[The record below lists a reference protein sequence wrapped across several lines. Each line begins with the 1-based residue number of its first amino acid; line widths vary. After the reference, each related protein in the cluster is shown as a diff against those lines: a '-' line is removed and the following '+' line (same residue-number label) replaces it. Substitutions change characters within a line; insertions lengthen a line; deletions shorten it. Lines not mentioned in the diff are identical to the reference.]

1 MKAEQVPAWFN
12 LADYAEARNF
22 NVSDWSVM
30 LSHRQL
36 WSQIP
41 NYTRNAPEEQ
51 KAKFWDAYLGDVL
64 PSNIRANRG
73 FSLLRGWDH
82 EGLTTPPPCIADI
95 TEECSKGLARV
106 VRGLTYEKQFF
117 GTRILTVNMTA
128 PDTVIK
134 QGVADWLREKRER
147 SPFPARRRGKPSAN
161 FEITGDHIR
170 SWVEHKIL
178 AVLDLDFYA
187 QIFGIRRLIH
197 QALGDLLQCPFGID
211 AKDWGRA
218 ARAKA
223 AEAMRCLDVLAAQI
237 AAKTGARENG
247 PK

>member
-1 MKAEQVPAWFN
+1 LAEGAKGTIAVPGKA
-12 LADYAEARNF
+12 AR
-22 NVSDWSVM
+22 
-30 LSHRQL
+30 
-36 WSQIP
+36 
-41 NYTRNAPEEQ
+41 
-51 KAKFWDAYLGDVL
+51 KAFRK
-64 PSNIRANRG
+64 
-73 FSLLRGWDH
+73 
-82 EGLTTPPPCIADI
+82 
-95 TEECSKGLARV
+95 
-106 VRGLTYEKQFF
+106 
-117 GTRILTVNMTA
+117 
-128 PDTVIK
+128 
-134 QGVADWLREKRER
+134 
-147 SPFPARRRGKPSAN
+147 

-237 AAKTGARENG
+237 AAKTGARESG